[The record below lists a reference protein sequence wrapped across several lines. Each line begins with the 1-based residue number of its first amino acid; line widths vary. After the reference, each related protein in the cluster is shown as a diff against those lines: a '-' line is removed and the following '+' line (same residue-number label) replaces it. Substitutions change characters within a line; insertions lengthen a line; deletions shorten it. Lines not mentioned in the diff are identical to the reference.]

1 LDSPDVHRGNDKYP
15 PLFAFNINIKNIKFK
30 RLFEFNILFMEVV
43 EKELKVDGDGFLL
56 DPYIWNEEV
65 AETFAKID
73 GIEVLT
79 EKHWAIIKL
88 IRKNWEEKGMAP
100 MVRTICQTTGIRLK
114 EIYQLFPL
122 GPARGACRVAGLPK
136 PDGCV

>member
-1 LDSPDVHRGNDKYP
+1 MKIDGKE
-15 PLFAFNINIKNIKFK
+15 
-30 RLFEFNILFMEVV
+30 FE
-43 EKELKVDGDGFLL
+43 VDGDGFLS

-65 AETFAKID
+65 AVLFAKYD
-73 GIEVLT
+73 GLEELN
-79 EKHWAIIKL
+79 EKHWAIIKF
-88 IRKNWEEKGMAP
+88 IRKNWEETGMAP
-100 MVRTICQTTGIRLK
+100 MIRSICQVTGVKLR